1 MGVWKGIYLGLTEIE
16 AQKEKEADREARRQE
31 KLAELVEQR
40 RNILLGVAAKRKS
53 AEGDTNKYAGDLA
66 WLESRAGSSEKADR
80 LLSAAQLNP
89 AKVSSLRDK
98 IEKAEVARAKE
109 GLPKTFQGDE
119 FVGAVTILGNNL
131 DNEEMVE
138 NFTSTGDYFGAVLT
152 GNVEDR
158 DEFERLYLE
167 GQTTA
172 TPNVDFDIS
181 PSIYA
186 TPNIERFKYQQGL
199 FDQFVLD
206 AAKSDLAKAKDPVE
220 FGTLS
225 KAIENYNKEDSTEL
239 KTRYGT
245 AAFENMMAN
254 RGKLPALQG
263 IEQNPYFL
271 PFFPKEE
278 SAVPV
283 QPAMTQ
289 APTGGNKMPL
299 PEAIQLLMSNPSKYA
314 AYFQAVY
321 PEVDIN
327 NILNTPRAD

>member
-1 MGVWKGIYLGLTEIE
+1 MGIWKGIYMGLQDIE
-16 AQKEKEADREARRQE
+16 AQKEKEADREERRQAALSE
-31 KLAELVEQR
+31 ITERR
-40 RNILLGVAAKRKS
+40 RNILLELGAKRAS
-53 AEGDTNKYAGDLA
+53 VNAETNKFAEDVA
-66 WLESRAGSSEKADR
+66 WVQSRAGSSEKADQ
-80 LLSAAQLNP
+80 LLQAVQLNP
-89 AKVSSLRDK
+89 ANAKTIRDT
-98 IEKAEVARAKE
+98 IEKAEAARAKE
-109 GLPKTFQGDE
+109 GLTKRFEGDE
-119 FVGAVTILGNNL
+119 FVGAMTVIGNNL
-131 DNEEMVE
+131 DNQKLVD
-138 NFTSTGDYFGAVLT
+138 NFTSTGDYLGTVLEADLGDT
-152 GNVEDR
+152 T
-158 DEFERLYLE
+158 EFERLYQE
-167 GQTTA
+167 AQPSQRPVVGI
-172 TPNVDFDIS
+172 DID

-206 AAKSDLAKAKDPVE
+206 AAKSDLALAKDPVE

-225 KAIENYNKEDSTEL
+225 KAIDNYNKEDSTEL

-254 RGKLPALQG
+254 RDKLPALQG

-283 QPAMTQ
+283 QPAMPQ
-289 APTGGNKMPL
+289 APTGGDKMPL
-299 PEAIQLLMSNPSKYA
+299 PEAIQLLISNPSKYA